1 MNPEDLRKSL
11 IAAVRSQRPSDRVP
25 VAFEQ
30 RIMSQIRSESVH
42 DPIEFW
48 AAGLWRAVLP
58 SVVLLGVAG
67 FLHFQNSIA
76 PDISG
81 DSSSASD
88 ELELVMLDTLDS
100 GDSW

>member
-11 IAAVRSQRPSDRVP
+11 IAAVRGQPPSDRVP

-30 RIMSQIRSESVH
+30 RVMTRIRSAGVP

-58 SVVLLGVAG
+58 SVVLLGVAS
-67 FLHFQNSIA
+67 FLHFQISIT
-76 PDISG
+76 PDLSG
-81 DSSSASD
+81 DSNSTSD